1 MLYNQF
7 RLAIKLYTM
16 SNWVLWTSKTAL
28 KCTRRCHKCVSNH
41 HQRLK
46 KVLIFD
52 STLMYCIYGSI
63 LPAKGLHRF
72 CVVYEYMQYKS
83 KDDRVVSGSVGDGQ
97 IRSEKCR
104 DVSKVAR
111 VFMFSLRRAG
121 TGQGWP
127 NLVWA
132 AWSCQR

>member
-1 MLYNQF
+1 MCL
-7 RLAIKLYTM
+7 
-16 SNWVLWTSKTAL
+16 
-28 KCTRRCHKCVSNH
+28 NH
-41 HQRLK
+41 HQRVK
-46 KVLIFD
+46 KVQIFD
-52 STLMYCIYGSI
+52 LTLMYCIYGSI

-132 AWSCQR
+132 AWSCQRWSDLVLEGSGRVEVGQGRSIRS